1 MVDYLNLLAAAL
13 HVLVGAF
20 VAYEILRLGRRAP
33 RTAGALVA
41 FFLLGGAALLN
52 DPDPLLGYDLLLAG
66 VLDVAVAGVLVILA
80 FDARKLV
87 RAAVRTVDED
97 DFRRREYERAR
108 RDYGRLVR
116 HRVFNPLA
124 TVRGAAETLKAR
136 WWDDETR
143 DMLLDS
149 IIDAARRLERV
160 TADPVVR
167 SPEERGL
174 DPAPRLEAPA
184 RRGVPTK

>member
-33 RTAGALVA
+33 RTAGTLVA

-66 VLDVAVAGVLVILA
+66 VLDVAVAGVLVVLA

-87 RAAVRTVDED
+87 RAAARTVDEATSGGASTSARGATTAASSGTGSSTRSRRCGE
-97 DFRRREYERAR
+97 RRR
-108 RDYGRLVR
+108 
-116 HRVFNPLA
+116 P
-124 TVRGAAETLKAR
+124 
-136 WWDDETR
+136 
-143 DMLLDS
+143 
-149 IIDAARRLERV
+149 
-160 TADPVVR
+160 
-167 SPEERGL
+167 
-174 DPAPRLEAPA
+174 
-184 RRGVPTK
+184 